1 MIKDGLYHMQENQ
14 SERGFKGKFE
24 VKNTKKGF
32 TITMLEEPYF
42 MLGASESAFKNH
54 KNNTVFFIN
63 NKICKHAIRIHDDG
77 TFTIYFY
84 QSGVPCYFEPIEK
97 VKEFIKENLQVKN
110 ENQLELF

>member
-54 KNNTVFFIN
+54 KNNTVSFIN
-63 NKICKHAIRIHDDG
+63 NKVIKYIITTINIGHITIKNMPINIIAII
-77 TFTIYFY
+77 IKI
-84 QSGVPCYFEPIEK
+84 VIIAA
-97 VKEFIKENLQVKN
+97 FI
-110 ENQLELF
+110 